1 MTASLATRTVVYLVQ
16 TRSDSGEWHDTGE
29 FGVGKGRG
37 VHTVANCVLHAQAGR
52 PRQHCRVLAW
62 DAWTVQHLL
71 GCDPYPEHDHP
82 ATQLAWIYAMRK
94 HVPPHADITSADRS

>member
-16 TRSDSGEWHDTGE
+16 TKTNTGEWNDTGE

-37 VHTVANCVLHAQAGR
+37 VHTVADCVLHAHQAGH
-52 PRQHCRVLAW
+52 PQHPWRVLAW
-62 DAWTVQHLL
+62 DTWTVQHLL

-82 ATQLAWIYAMRK
+82 ATQLAWIQAMRR
-94 HVPPHADITSADRS
+94 HVPPHAEITSAN